1 MQFPPPTTFKL
12 NTVQCTLAKRF
23 PLPCYRL
30 PIKEKQLTA
39 VCQNQKDGHRVVS
52 IGNSGPSKQFRASSL
67 DNGRYY
73 ESFENDLVIQ
83 VCIEFIDV
91 IFSLLKVYNFN
102 RTYLERI
109 DSNSAQLG
117 TVFISC
123 KVVTKFCCNFQ
134 NKIQEIMPYMGG
146 RCIYLVG
153 MMGSGKTTVGRILSD
168 VLEYSFCDSD
178 KMVEQAIGAS
188 VSEIF
193 KLYGEGH
200 FRDKESEELEN
211 LSTMK
216 RLVVSTGGG
225 AVVRRINW
233 INMQKGITVWID
245 VPLEALARRIAAVGT
260 ESRPLLHI
268 ESGDAYTKALLRL
281 NSLLKERGH
290 AYANAHTR
298 VSLDDIAAKLGHTD
312 VFNLSPAAIAFE
324 VLEKIDEYIKM
335 EPPRH
340 SM

>member
-83 VCIEFIDV
+83 
-91 IFSLLKVYNFN
+91 
-102 RTYLERI
+102 
-109 DSNSAQLG
+109 
-117 TVFISC
+117 
-123 KVVTKFCCNFQ
+123 
-134 NKIQEIMPYMGG
+134 NKIQEILPYMGG

-260 ESRPLLHI
+260 ESRPLLHN